1 MKRKKEENEFFPL
14 HPYYLIIDSEQN
26 LGFVSQSV
34 EGGKNRLSR
43 ISQMKRPVMG
53 GKQILLAGIAAKKYI
68 LKLNLPWVQVLVAK
82 D

>member
-34 EGGKNRLSR
+34 GGGKKPIVKNQSDEKARDGWKTNHVGWNGCEK
-43 ISQMKRPVMG
+43 IYTE
-53 GKQILLAGIAAKKYI
+53 A
-68 LKLNLPWVQVLVAK
+68 
-82 D
+82 